1 MGKKDMRI
9 KKSEF
14 VAKTQFLLVTIF
26 FKCTSDRMS
35 LANKFTLI
43 NSEIITSVNTSVSL
57 KSILIEIQRIR
68 NSYV

>member
-1 MGKKDMRI
+1 MSKVGQKDTRI

-26 FKCTSDRMS
+26 FKCTCDRMS
-35 LANKFTLI
+35 LVNKFTLI

-57 KSILIEIQRIR
+57 TKHVQ
-68 NSYV
+68 